1 MNRVYIQ
8 SRQIQDQQP
17 VREKDPIHFRSLML
31 IILTSALI
39 VLGILSY
46 IWRGV
51 EIMSMGYKMRSVY
64 QQRQVLQEQRQKLIL
79 ERASLR
85 SMKRIEDLASSDLN
99 LVRPNPEQMII
110 LPRHRTVT
118 KEGHDE

>member
-1 MNRVYIQ
+1 
-8 SRQIQDQQP
+8 
-17 VREKDPIHFRSLML
+17 ML
-31 IILTSALI
+31 IIVTSGLI

-51 EIMSMGYKMRSVY
+51 EIVSMGYKMRAVY
-64 QQRQVLQEQRQKLIL
+64 QQRDLLQEQRQKLIL

-85 SMKRIEDLASSDLN
+85 SMKRIEDLAISDLN

-110 LPRHRTVT
+110 MPRYRIST
-118 KEGHDE
+118 KAEPNE

>member
-8 SRQIQDQQP
+8 SKKIYGQQP
-17 VREKDPIHFRSLML
+17 VREKDPVHFRSLIL
-31 IILTSALI
+31 IIFTSGLI

-51 EIMSMGYKMRSVY
+51 EIMSMGYKMRAVY
-64 QQRQVLQEQRQKLIL
+64 QQRELLQDQRQKLIL
-79 ERASLR
+79 EKASLR

-99 LVRPNPEQMII
+99 LVRPDPDQMII
-110 LPRHRTVT
+110 MPRHRSAT
-118 KEGHDE
+118 KAEEND

>member
-8 SRQIQDQQP
+8 SKKIHGQQP
-17 VREKDPIHFRSLML
+17 FREKDPVHFRSLIL
-31 IILTSALI
+31 IIFTSGLI

-51 EIMSMGYKMRSVY
+51 EIMSMGYKMRAVY
-64 QQRQVLQEQRQKLIL
+64 QQRELLQDQRQKLIL
-79 ERASLR
+79 EKASLR

-99 LVRPNPEQMII
+99 LVRPDPDQMII
-110 LPRHRTVT
+110 MPRHRSAT
-118 KEGHDE
+118 KVEGND